1 MVETELKQL
10 LTQIQDRQCEEQTIE
25 VKSAR
30 GGCPEKLY
38 DTLSSFS
45 NQDSGGILVF
55 GLDEKANFAK
65 VGVYDAQDLQRRVM
79 EYGEQMTPVV
89 RPVFTVYEEAGKV
102 FVSAEI
108 PPVDITERPCFKTA
122 KGRML
127 GSYIRV
133 GDADKPMTDYEV
145 YSYEAFRKKYRD
157 DIRPVAQVGVQDLDQ
172 DRLAQYV
179 LRRKQDRPHFATLE
193 LSQLYDLIGV
203 TKNGDVTLAAVLLF
217 SPYPQAYFPQL
228 SIIATHVPGTEMG
241 LLDEQGQRFID
252 SKRLEGTLPEML
264 EQAVGFVRNNMQV
277 STRIDPATGRRMDR
291 PEYPLDAVRETILNA
306 LVHRDY
312 SIHTEGMPIQL
323 TMYSDRLEVA
333 NPGGLY
339 GRLTVDQLGK
349 VQPDTRNPVLVTA
362 MESLGQTENRYSGIP
377 RIQHAMAELGL
388 PAPVFV
394 NTRSNFSVTLRNKS
408 DAATQKASGPA
419 SDVPAEDPKGLLA
432 FCRQPRSRAE
442 IIAYLGIPSAQYA
455 LRRYLD
461 PLVEAGAIR
470 LSLPDKPRSP
480 RQTYRYTYP
489 STPAMF
495 PIFLASSRARRPRFH
510 GNCAISA

>member
-1 MVETELKQL
+1 MVEAELKKL
-10 LTQIQDRQCEEQTIE
+10 LAQIQSRHCEEQTIE
-25 VKSAR
+25 VKSAH

-38 DTLSSFS
+38 NTLSSFS
-45 NQDSGGILVF
+45 NQDSGGTLVF
-55 GLDEKANFAK
+55 GLDEKAHFAK
-65 VGVYDAQDLQRRVM
+65 VGVYDTHDLLRKVI

-89 RPVFTVYEEAGKV
+89 LPVFSVYEEDGKV

-122 KGRML
+122 KGRMQ

-133 GDADKPMTDYEV
+133 GDADKPMTEYEV

-157 DIRPVAQVGVQDLDQ
+157 DIRPVEQLRVQNLDQ
-172 DRLAQYV
+172 DHLAQYV
-179 LRRKQDRPHFATLE
+179 LRRKQDRVHFATLDI
-193 LSQLYDLIGV
+193 SQLYDLIGV
-203 TKNGDVTLAAVLLF
+203 TKNGVVTLAAVLLF

-241 LLDEQGQRFID
+241 LLDEQGLRFID

-264 EQAVGFVRNNMQV
+264 DQAVAFVRNNMQV
-277 STRIDPATGRRMDR
+277 STRIDPETGRRIDR
-291 PEYPLDAVRETILNA
+291 PEYPLDAVSETVLNA

-388 PAPVFV
+388 PTPVFT
-394 NTRSNFSVTLRNKS
+394 NTRSNFSVTLRNRAKV
-408 DAATQKASGPA
+408 APQKTLEPMTVTSIP
-419 SDVPAEDPKGLLA
+419 DPKGLLA
-432 FCRQPRSRAE
+432 FCVEPRSRAE
-442 IIAYLGIPSAQYA
+442 IISYLGISSAQYA
-455 LRRYLD
+455 LRHYLD
-461 PLVEAGAIR
+461 PLVASGAIR

-480 RQTYRYTYP
+480 KQTYQTAE
-489 STPAMF
+489 T
-495 PIFLASSRARRPRFH
+495 
-510 GNCAISA
+510 

>member
-133 GDADKPMTDYEV
+133 GDADKPMTEYEV

-394 NTRSNFSVTLRNKS
+394 NTRSNFSVTLRNKP

-480 RQTYRYTYP
+480 RQTYRT
-489 STPAMF
+489 AEGW
-495 PIFLASSRARRPRFH
+495 RER
-510 GNCAISA
+510 

>member
-89 RPVFTVYEEAGKV
+89 RPVFTVYEDAGKV

-133 GDADKPMTDYEV
+133 GDADKPMTEYEV

-480 RQTYRYTYP
+480 RQTYRT
-489 STPAMF
+489 AEGW
-495 PIFLASSRARRPRFH
+495 RER
-510 GNCAISA
+510 

>member
-133 GDADKPMTDYEV
+133 GDADKPMTEYEV

-157 DIRPVAQVGVQDLDQ
+157 DIRPVAQVGVRDLDQ

-312 SIHTEGMPIQL
+312 SIRTEGMPIQL

-394 NTRSNFSVTLRNKS
+394 NTRSNFSVTLRNKP

-461 PLVEAGAIR
+461 PLVEAGVIR

-480 RQTYRYTYP
+480 RQTYRT
-489 STPAMF
+489 AEGW
-495 PIFLASSRARRPRFH
+495 RER
-510 GNCAISA
+510 

>member
-133 GDADKPMTDYEV
+133 GDADKPMTEYEV

-203 TKNGDVTLAAVLLF
+203 TKNEDVTLAAVLLF

-394 NTRSNFSVTLRNKS
+394 NTRSNFSVTLRNKP

-480 RQTYRYTYP
+480 RQTYRT
-489 STPAMF
+489 AEGW
-495 PIFLASSRARRPRFH
+495 RER
-510 GNCAISA
+510 

>member
-133 GDADKPMTDYEV
+133 GDADKPMTEYEV

-203 TKNGDVTLAAVLLF
+203 TKNGDVTLAAELLF

-480 RQTYRYTYP
+480 RQTYRT
-489 STPAMF
+489 AEGW
-495 PIFLASSRARRPRFH
+495 RER
-510 GNCAISA
+510 

>member
-45 NQDSGGILVF
+45 NQDSGGVLVF

-133 GDADKPMTDYEV
+133 GDADKPMTEYEV

-419 SDVPAEDPKGLLA
+419 SGVPAEDPKGLLA

-480 RQTYRYTYP
+480 RQTYRT
-489 STPAMF
+489 AEGW
-495 PIFLASSRARRPRFH
+495 RER
-510 GNCAISA
+510 

>member
-133 GDADKPMTDYEV
+133 GDADKPMTEYEV

-157 DIRPVAQVGVQDLDQ
+157 DIRPVAQVGVRDLDQ

-480 RQTYRYTYP
+480 RQTYRT
-489 STPAMF
+489 AEGW
-495 PIFLASSRARRPRFH
+495 RER
-510 GNCAISA
+510 

>member
-133 GDADKPMTDYEV
+133 GDADKPMTEYEV

-312 SIHTEGMPIQL
+312 SIHTEGMPIRL

-349 VQPDTRNPVLVTA
+349 VQPDTRNPVLVTV

-419 SDVPAEDPKGLLA
+419 SDVPPEDPKGLLA

-461 PLVEAGAIR
+461 PLVEAGVIQ

-480 RQTYRYTYP
+480 RQTYRTVEGW
-489 STPAMF
+489 
-495 PIFLASSRARRPRFH
+495 RER
-510 GNCAISA
+510 